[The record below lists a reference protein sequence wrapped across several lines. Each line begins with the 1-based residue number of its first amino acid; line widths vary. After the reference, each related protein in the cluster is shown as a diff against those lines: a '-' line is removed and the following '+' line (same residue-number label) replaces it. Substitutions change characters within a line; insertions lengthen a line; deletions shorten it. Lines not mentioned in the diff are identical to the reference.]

1 MTKAGP
7 PRCAFQPLHVGKLAS
22 EHHAVRSTLR
32 AGPVPGS
39 GQTPSMGAAAAP
51 GEAPWAP
58 KALSPAAAAVAVD
71 MDVAEEVAE
80 EVEVAGLSGSAA
92 DPAASAVCPVT
103 SLALILMAL
112 TALVAPVCS
121 TIATARRMIAR

>member
-1 MTKAGP
+1 
-7 PRCAFQPLHVGKLAS
+7 
-22 EHHAVRSTLR
+22 
-32 AGPVPGS
+32 
-39 GQTPSMGAAAAP
+39 MGAATAP

-58 KALSPAAAAVAVD
+58 KALSPAAAGVAVAVD
-71 MDVAEEVAE
+71 MEVAE
-80 EVEVAGLSGSAA
+80 AVVVEVAGLSGSAD